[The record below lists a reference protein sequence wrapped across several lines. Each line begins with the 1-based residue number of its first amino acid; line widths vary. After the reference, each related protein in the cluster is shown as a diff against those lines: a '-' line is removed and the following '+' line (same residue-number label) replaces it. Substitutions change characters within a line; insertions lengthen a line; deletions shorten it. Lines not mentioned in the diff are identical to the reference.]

1 MTNPAYV
8 SDELTHFLGRA
19 LLDHQR
25 RYTLLREVVRTGW
38 LKTSHRDQLGP
49 GFVGQSD
56 GQKAL
61 SGNDAIKC
69 TSVCFCDIPV
79 KALAVHM
86 KKYGPFGVAFAKQLL
101 LRSGATPVHYVA
113 RNARHRGVGIGPRTV
128 GDWFDQLRKE
138 LQNIAHDL
146 GSYVEMHDGRPQ
158 FLAKLSPPDTPPGH
172 RLMGQVSAL
181 QNELEFQAFGQ
192 LKFFTAGTCR
202 ERSGQFLY
210 GEGMASTRGPG
221 VCYGRHRS
229 THRPREFVDPFRA
242 DVPQYSGPITLAEEA

>member
-1 MTNPAYV
+1 MTNPSYV

-19 LLDHQR
+19 LLDDQK

-38 LKTSHRDQLGP
+38 LKASHRDQLGP

-86 KKYGPFGVAFAKQLL
+86 KKYGPFGIAFTKQLL
-101 LRSGATPVHYVA
+101 LRSGATPVHYVV

-146 GSYVEMHDGRPQ
+146 GSYVEKHEGRPQ

-192 LKFFTAGTCR
+192 LKFFTAGLAENDPDNFYMER
-202 ERSGQFLY
+202 EWRVP
-210 GEGMASTRGPG
+210 EGLAFATDDIARLIM
-221 VCYGRHRS
+221 
-229 THRPREFVDPFRA
+229 PREFVDRFRA
-242 DVPQYSGPITLAEEA
+242 DVPQYSGPITLAEKA

>member
-19 LLDHQR
+19 LLDDQR

-38 LKTSHRDQLGP
+38 LKASHRDQLGP

-86 KKYGPFGVAFAKQLL
+86 KKYGPFGAAFAKQLL

-113 RNARHRGVGIGPRTV
+113 RNARHRGVGIGSRTV

-146 GSYVEMHDGRPQ
+146 GSYVCMMAVRNFSRNCHHPIRP
-158 FLAKLSPPDTPPGH
+158 
-172 RLMGQVSAL
+172 
-181 QNELEFQAFGQ
+181 
-192 LKFFTAGTCR
+192 TAIG
-202 ERSGQFLY
+202 
-210 GEGMASTRGPG
+210 
-221 VCYGRHRS
+221 
-229 THRPREFVDPFRA
+229 
-242 DVPQYSGPITLAEEA
+242 